1 MANAQKK
8 KAPNATVTAN
18 KKNGAAS
25 KINEQESKDIM
36 AELYNDLDAQ
46 EDLED
51 VQDAAH
57 LAK

>member
-1 MANAQKK
+1 M
-8 KAPNATVTAN
+8 TAN